1 MTFESVL
8 MSDESCSLLLQ
19 GALDQQNSK
28 GKTFLKNFIYS
39 NGTLG
44 QSTINVLSELFEE
57 IENFSIDNL

>member
-1 MTFESVL
+1 
-8 MSDESCSLLLQ
+8 MSDESCSFLLQ
-19 GALDQQNSK
+19 GALDQKNDK

-44 QSTINVLSELFEE
+44 QNTINALSDLFEE